1 LSVRR
6 IAGAN
11 PPYAGLRFNYHP
23 RPNAMSVINIMRDTW
38 VNFGKELLTLT
49 WYQRFEHL
57 VALALTILVSL
68 IMLVAMYRLSVGI
81 IQDLVFGFLN
91 PLEHEVFQSLFGEIM
106 TLLIAMEFN
115 YTIHLVAMR
124 KQNIIQVKTVLLIAI
139 LALARKVIIM
149 DMHEITASQIEALA
163 AIALALGIVYW
174 LMRERDDRFR
184 DSESD

>member
-1 LSVRR
+1 
-6 IAGAN
+6 
-11 PPYAGLRFNYHP
+11 
-23 RPNAMSVINIMRDTW
+23 MKVINIARDQW
-38 VNFGKELLTLT
+38 VNFIKETLALT

-57 VALALTILVSL
+57 VALMLTILVSL
-68 IMLVAMYRLSVGI
+68 IMLVAMYRLSIGI
-81 IQDLVFGFLN
+81 IHDLIFGFLN

-115 YTIHLVAMR
+115 HTIHLVAMR

-149 DMHEITASQIEALA
+149 DLHKITSSQIEALA
-163 AIALALGIVYW
+163 AITLALGIVYW
-174 LMRERDDRFR
+174 LMRERDDRLS

>member
-1 LSVRR
+1 MTVR
-6 IAGAN
+6 
-11 PPYAGLRFNYHP
+11 
-23 RPNAMSVINIMRDTW
+23 NIVRDPW
-38 VNFGKELLTLT
+38 LNFIKQLLALT
-49 WYQRFEHL
+49 WYQRFEHIIAL
-57 VALALTILVSL
+57 VLTILVSF

-81 IQDLVFGFLN
+81 IHDLIFGFLN

-115 YTIHLVAMR
+115 HTIHLVAMR

-149 DMHEITASQIEALA
+149 DLHQITSSQIEALA
-163 AIALALGIVYW
+163 AITLALGIVYW
-174 LMRERDDRFR
+174 LMRERDDRLS